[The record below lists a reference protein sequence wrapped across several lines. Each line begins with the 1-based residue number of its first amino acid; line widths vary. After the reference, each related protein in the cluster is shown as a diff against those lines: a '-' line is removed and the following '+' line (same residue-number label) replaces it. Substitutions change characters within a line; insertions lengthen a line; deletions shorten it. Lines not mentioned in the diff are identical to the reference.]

1 MNKKSKLSLVI
12 DFLQADIWRIR
23 SSSLTGQKSFWIRQL
38 RIILLAI
45 RGFAEDKCQLRAS
58 ALTFYSL
65 LSIVPVVAMAFGVA
79 KGFGFEKL
87 LEKQLLDRFQG
98 QEEVATRLIAFS
110 NSFLKNT
117 QGGMIA
123 GVGVVILFWT
133 VIKVLGN
140 IENSFN
146 DIWGIKKARS
156 FGRKFS
162 DYLSIM
168 LICPILLI
176 MSSSITVLI
185 TSQVKLIFE
194 KLSILGPIAPF
205 ILSALNLLPY
215 AVIWVVFTFIY
226 VFMPNTK
233 VNFKAGLLAGII
245 AGTIYQIVQ
254 FFYINFQVGVS
265 KYGAIYGSFAALPLF
280 LIWLQV
286 SWLVVLF
293 GAEISFAEQN
303 VETYEFEPDCL
314 KATHSFK
321 RMMAVRIAQHCV
333 KCFKDGQKP
342 LNAGEIS
349 HLLELPIR
357 LVRELIFELTE
368 SGILSEVKINGKDIV
383 AYQPARNIDQITIL
397 EVINA
402 LDGLGKDDI
411 PLVESKEMK
420 AISHSVSEFKKI
432 LEKSP
437 ENQLLKNV

>member
-1 MNKKSKLSLVI
+1 
-12 DFLQADIWRIR
+12 
-23 SSSLTGQKSFWIRQL
+23 
-38 RIILLAI
+38 
-45 RGFAEDKCQLRAS
+45 
-58 ALTFYSL
+58 
-65 LSIVPVVAMAFGVA
+65 
-79 KGFGFEKL
+79 
-87 LEKQLLDRFQG
+87 
-98 QEEVATRLIAFS
+98 
-110 NSFLKNT
+110 
-117 QGGMIA
+117 
-123 GVGVVILFWT
+123 
-133 VIKVLGN
+133 
-140 IENSFN
+140 
-146 DIWGIKKARS
+146 
-156 FGRKFS
+156 
-162 DYLSIM
+162 
-168 LICPILLI
+168 
-176 MSSSITVLI
+176 MSSSVTVLI
-185 TSQVKLIFE
+185 TSQVKLIVD
-194 KLSILGPIAPF
+194 KLSFLGPIAP
-205 ILSALNLLPY
+205 IVMSALNLLPY
-215 AVIWVVFTFIY
+215 AVIWVVFTFVY

-321 RMMAVRIAQHCV
+321 RKMAVRIAQHCV
-333 KCFKDGQKP
+333 KCFMDGQKP

-368 SGILSEVKINGKDIV
+368 ASILSEVKINGRDTV
-383 AYQPARNIDQITIL
+383 AYQPARNIDQITVL

-402 LDGLGKDDI
+402 LDSLGKDDI

-420 AISHSVSEFKKI
+420 AISHSVIAFKKI
-432 LEKSP
+432 IEKSP
-437 ENQLLKNV
+437 ENQLLKNI